1 MHLSHHASISYTLH
15 TLCGHASILR
25 ASIFCAHFFTF
36 SANTSTASSGKHC
49 RVLARTHMLAACA
62 QYLLHA
68 RYTLTAS
75 FLQALATILSRA
87 YFYKGCLH
95 LMPLRISKQFPSQWP
110 LIIPACPLNPAMHY
124 TLIWVFVYQI
134 WWSQGI
140 LKIFDLWLTPA
151 SPLHHFWPQQ
161 WITHWSGVIST
172 IFGDL
177 KAVLIWPPVDPGC
190 PYMVFDPS
198 NTLHLLTL
206 NCIKGGFHGTQHLV
220 FRLSHFNAAIF
231 RADNFC
237 NCLNSSCAPFGEKKN
252 WGPPRRFCAN

>member
-25 ASIFCAHFFTF
+25 ASIFCAHFFPF

-49 RVLARTHMLAACA
+49 RVLARTHMLAACT

-75 FLQALATILSRA
+75 FLKALATILSRA

-110 LIIPACPLNPAMHY
+110 LIIPTCPLNPAMHY

-134 WWSQGI
+134 GGHRAFWRY
-140 LKIFDLWLTPA
+140 LTSDW
-151 SPLHHFWPQQ
+151 SPLHPC
-161 WITHWSGVIST
+161 II
-172 IFGDL
+172 
-177 KAVLIWPPVDPGC
+177 
-190 PYMVFDPS
+190 FDPS
-198 NTLHLLTL
+198 NELH
-206 NCIKGGFHGTQHLV
+206 IDQGFFRPYLV
-220 FRLSHFNAAIF
+220 ALRQF
-231 RADNFC
+231 
-237 NCLNSSCAPFGEKKN
+237 
-252 WGPPRRFCAN
+252 

>member
-25 ASIFCAHFFTF
+25 ASIFCAHFFPF

-49 RVLARTHMLAACA
+49 QVLGRTHMLAACS

-75 FLQALATILSRA
+75 FLQALATILSHA
-87 YFYKGCLH
+87 CFYKGCLH

-110 LIIPACPLNPAMHY
+110 LIIPVCPLN

-161 WITHWSGVIST
+161 WITHWSGVLST
-172 IFGDL
+172 IFGGL
-177 KAVLIWPPVDPGC
+177 RQ
-190 PYMVFDPS
+190 F
-198 NTLHLLTL
+198 
-206 NCIKGGFHGTQHLV
+206 
-220 FRLSHFNAAIF
+220 
-231 RADNFC
+231 
-237 NCLNSSCAPFGEKKN
+237 
-252 WGPPRRFCAN
+252 

>member
-25 ASIFCAHFFTF
+25 ASIFCAHFFPF

-161 WITHWSGVIST
+161 WITHWSGVLST
-172 IFGDL
+172 IFGGL
-177 KAVLIWPPVDPGC
+177 KAVPIWPLVDPGC
-190 PYMVFDPS
+190 PLHGLWPQQYITLINTRAPATAYDSYMTFHPYS
-198 NTLHLLTL
+198 
-206 NCIKGGFHGTQHLV
+206 CIKL
-220 FRLSHFNAAIF
+220 
-231 RADNFC
+231 C
-237 NCLNSSCAPFGEKKN
+237 NINYI
-252 WGPPRRFCAN
+252 

>member
-25 ASIFCAHFFTF
+25 ASIFCAHFFPF

-49 RVLARTHMLAACA
+49 RVLTRTHMLAACA

-68 RYTLTAS
+68 CYTLTAS
-75 FLQALATILSRA
+75 FLQALATILSHA

-151 SPLHHFWPQQ
+151 SPLHHF
-161 WITHWSGVIST
+161 
-172 IFGDL
+172 
-177 KAVLIWPPVDPGC
+177 
-190 PYMVFDPS
+190 
-198 NTLHLLTL
+198 
-206 NCIKGGFHGTQHLV
+206 
-220 FRLSHFNAAIF
+220 
-231 RADNFC
+231 
-237 NCLNSSCAPFGEKKN
+237 
-252 WGPPRRFCAN
+252 